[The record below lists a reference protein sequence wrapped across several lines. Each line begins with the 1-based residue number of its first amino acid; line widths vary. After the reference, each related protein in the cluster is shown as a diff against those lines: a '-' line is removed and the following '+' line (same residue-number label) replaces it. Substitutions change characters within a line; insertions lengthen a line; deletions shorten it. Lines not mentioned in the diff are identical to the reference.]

1 MDEFGQIDSSVSKR
15 SRGRTSEV
23 WKEFEILL
31 LYEDG
36 HRKVKCRKCTNI
48 LTADKENETS
58 YLRRHAKKCHKK
70 NDSGPYHPPLD
81 QDMYRE
87 KIAMTIIKHNY
98 SSSFA
103 ENDIN
108 REIHILLNPNV
119 KPISR
124 NTAELDVLKI
134 YKREKEI
141 SDVL

>member
-1 MDEFGQIDSSVSKR
+1 
-15 SRGRTSEV
+15 
-23 WKEFEILL
+23 
-31 LYEDG
+31 
-36 HRKVKCRKCTNI
+36 
-48 LTADKENETS
+48 
-58 YLRRHAKKCHKK
+58 
-70 NDSGPYHPPLD
+70 
-81 QDMYRE
+81 
-87 KIAMTIIKHNY
+87 MTIIKHNY

-141 SDVL
+141 LDVL